1 MLNSVLFFISLCK
14 LMLSFSIVS
23 RQVEEESIY
32 VSYLFSFRICKDAL
46 QYFVS
51 LESSSHR
58 DAWTSLLLLLLNR
71 LLKLDDNRVR
81 YSRTFLFIQNP

>member
-1 MLNSVLFFISLCK
+1 
-14 LMLSFSIVS
+14 MLSFSIVS

-81 YSRTFLFIQNP
+81 YSRTFLFIQNL